1 MYPIWIIFGQIQA
14 FNGVPQCAH
23 HSGTTV
29 PEETMARGAEQ
40 SQASNPDIIPTF
52 GRLAAHTNIEIFI
65 PPGAESAGTVVIGIF
80 NHQG

>member
-1 MYPIWIIFGQIQA
+1 MDHIWPNSSIQWGATVKII
-14 FNGVPQCAH
+14 VVL
-23 HSGTTV
+23 V
-29 PEETMARGAEQ
+29 PEETVARGAEQ